1 MSETGRTALAEV
13 LDLLDLEQIEEN
25 IFRGLSPKAR
35 TQRVF
40 GGQVLGQALAAAI
53 RTVEP
58 SRLCHSL
65 HAYFL
70 RPGDPRVPILY
81 EVDRA
86 RDGKSFTARR
96 VVAIQH
102 GKQIFNLA
110 ASFQMPEPGFDH
122 QFEMPK
128 VPPPEE
134 LEDAAAVLA
143 AARAGIS
150 RTGCAN
156 GLLRP
161 RPFETRP
168 VILDGP
174 GDRPPRPPFDN
185 IWFRAAGPVPDDI
198 RQRQIL
204 LAYVSDMTLLD
215 TSLLPHGKSFFSAV
229 QMASL
234 DHAMW
239 FHRDAELDD
248 WLLYAQDSPSG
259 FGRARLQS
267 RPDLH
272 PGRTLDRVGGAGR
285 LDPAARLSPGL
296 RGFFVKLRVA

>member
-1 MSETGRTALAEV
+1 MSETGKTALAE
-13 LDLLDLEQIEEN
+13 LLGLLDLEQIEEN

-58 SRLCHSL
+58 SRRCHSL

-70 RPGDPRVPILY
+70 RPGDPRIPILY

-102 GKQIFNLA
+102 GVQIFNLA
-110 ASFQMPEPGFDH
+110 ASFQTEEPGFEH
-122 QFEMPK
+122 QFEMPQ
-128 VPPPEE
+128 VPPPES
-134 LEDAAAVLA
+134 LEDAADVLA
-143 AARAGIS
+143 RRGEKFPERLREWIA
-150 RTGCAN
+150 
-156 GLLRP
+156 RP

-174 GDRPPRPPFDN
+174 TDRPPRPPFDN
-185 IWFRAAGPVPDDI
+185 VWFRAAGPVPGDV

-204 LAYVSDMTLLD
+204 LAYLSDMTLLE
-215 TSLLPHGKSFFSAV
+215 TSLLPHGKSYFSAV
-229 QMASL
+229 QMASI

-239 FHRDAELDD
+239 FHRDAALDD
-248 WLLYAQDSPSG
+248 WLLYAQDSPS
-259 FGRARLQS
+259 AS
-267 RPDLH
+267 
-272 PGRTLDRVGGAGR
+272 GA
-285 LDPAARLSPGL
+285 
-296 RGFFVKLRVA
+296 RGFSRGFIFTRDGVLIASVAQEGLIRPRA

>member
-1 MSETGRTALAEV
+1 MSEAGRKALSEV

-58 SRLCHSL
+58 SRHCHSL

-81 EVDRA
+81 QVDCA

-102 GKQIFNLA
+102 GAQIFNLA
-110 ASFQMPEPGFDH
+110 ASFQIPESGFDH

-128 VPPPEE
+128 VPLPEE
-134 LEDAAAVLA
+134 LEDAAVVLA
-143 AARAGIS
+143 RRAQEFPE
-150 RTGCAN
+150 
-156 GLLRP
+156 GLREWILRP
-161 RPFETRP
+161 RPFETRH

-185 IWFRAAGPVPDDI
+185 IWFRAAGPVPGDL

-229 QMASL
+229 QMASI

-239 FHRDAELDD
+239 FHRSVRVDD
-248 WLLYAQDSPSG
+248 WLLYSTDSPSASGARG
-259 FGRARLQS
+259 FARGSIFS
-267 RPDLH
+267 RD
-272 PGRTLDRVGGAGR
+272 GR
-285 LDPAARLSPGL
+285 LVASTSQEGL
-296 RGFFVKLRVA
+296 MRVTR

>member
-1 MSETGRTALAEV
+1 MGESGKDALAEV
-13 LDLLDLEQIEEN
+13 LSLLELEQIEEN

-58 SRLCHSL
+58 SRICHSL

-70 RPGDPRVPILY
+70 RPGDPRIPILY

-86 RDGKSFTARR
+86 RDGRSFTARR

-102 GKQIFNLA
+102 GVQIFNLA
-110 ASFQMPEPGFDH
+110 ASFQLPEAGLDH
-122 QFEMPK
+122 QFDMPK
-128 VPPPEE
+128 VPPPEA
-134 LEDAAAVLA
+134 LEDAAEVLM
-143 AARAGIS
+143 RRRDQFPEHLRDWIS
-150 RTGCAN
+150 R
-156 GLLRP
+156 P
-161 RPFETRP
+161 RSFETRP

-174 GDRPPRPPFDN
+174 GDRPPRAPFDH
-185 IWFRAAGPVPDDI
+185 IWFRAAGPVLGDI

-215 TSLLPHGKSFFSAV
+215 TSLLPHGKGFFSAV
-229 QMASL
+229 QLASI

-239 FHRDAELDD
+239 FHRDAPLDG
-248 WLLYAQDSPSG
+248 WLLYAQDSPS
-259 FGRARLQS
+259 AS
-267 RPDLH
+267 
-272 PGRTLDRVGGAGR
+272 GA
-285 LDPAARLSPGL
+285 
-296 RGFFVKLRVA
+296 RGFNRGLIFTRDGVLVASVAQEGLIRPRA

>member
-1 MSETGRTALAEV
+1 MSEAGKAALAEV
-13 LDLLDLEQIEEN
+13 LGLLDLEQIEEN

-70 RPGDPRVPILY
+70 RPGDPKIPILY

-86 RDGKSFTARR
+86 RDGRSFTARR
-96 VVAIQH
+96 VVAVQH
-102 GKQIFNLA
+102 GVQIFNLA
-110 ASFQMPEPGFDH
+110 ASFQLTEAGFDH
-122 QFEMPK
+122 QFEMPN
-128 VPPPEE
+128 VPPPES
-134 LEDAAAVLA
+134 LEDAASALTR
-143 AARAGIS
+143 RASQFPEHLREWIS
-150 RTGCAN
+150 
-156 GLLRP
+156 RP

-174 GDRPPRPPFDN
+174 ADRPPRPPFDH

-215 TSLLPHGKSFFSAV
+215 TSLLPHGKSFLSAV
-229 QMASL
+229 QMASI

-239 FHRDAELDD
+239 FHRDAGLDD
-248 WLLYAQDSPSG
+248 WLLYAQDSPS
-259 FGRARLQS
+259 AS
-267 RPDLH
+267 
-272 PGRTLDRVGGAGR
+272 GA
-285 LDPAARLSPGL
+285 
-296 RGFFVKLRVA
+296 RGFSRGLIFSRNGVLVASVAQEGLIRPR

>member
-1 MSETGRTALAEV
+1 MSEAGKTALDEV
-13 LDLLDLEQIEEN
+13 LGLLDLEQIEEN

-35 TQRVF
+35 HQRVF

-70 RPGDPRVPILY
+70 RPGDPQIPILY
-81 EVDRA
+81 DVDRA

-102 GKQIFNLA
+102 GVQIFNLA
-110 ASFQMPEPGFDH
+110 ASFQTAEPGFEH
-122 QFEMPK
+122 QFKMPD

-134 LEDAAAVLA
+134 LEDAASVLMK
-143 AARAGIS
+143 RAEQYPERLREWI
-150 RTGCAN
+150 A
-156 GLLRP
+156 RP
-161 RPFETRP
+161 RPFEARP

-174 GDRPPRPPFDN
+174 ADRPPRPPFDN
-185 IWFRAAGPVPDDI
+185 VWFRAAGPLPDDI

-204 LAYVSDMTLLD
+204 LAYLSDMTLLG
-215 TSLLPHGKSFFSAV
+215 TSLLPHGKGFFSAI
-229 QMASL
+229 QMASI

-239 FHRDAELDD
+239 FHRDANLDD
-248 WLLYAQDSPSG
+248 WLLYSQDSPS
-259 FGRARLQS
+259 AS
-267 RPDLH
+267 
-272 PGRTLDRVGGAGR
+272 GA
-285 LDPAARLSPGL
+285 
-296 RGFFVKLRVA
+296 RGFARGMIFTRDGVLIASMAQEGLIRPRA